1 MPSRLTATR
10 SASVLLGAVLASC
23 ASHTP
28 PAELAVANSA
38 LQQAEQAGAGQYAPV
53 ELGRARDK
61 LGLANDA
68 ATKGHEDSAA
78 RLASEAEADAKLA
91 AVKAQALQAE
101 QRTASGRSA
110 APPAAPVPSTP
121 VPPLT
126 PTR

>member
-1 MPSRLTATR
+1 MPIGLISTR
-10 SASVLLGAVLASC
+10 SAIALAAIALASC

-91 AVKAQALQAE
+91 AVKAQAVQAE

-110 APPAAPVPSTP
+110 APPATLVPSTP
-121 VPPLT
+121 VPPPT